1 MPNTPV
7 IDPYAEFVA
16 EQKKREATW
25 SANRAAAKRTKTTE
39 ANTPPAE
46 GSIAVASPR
55 LTENN
60 VATQTPRST
69 QNNVAVQTTPVTP
82 KPSANDEVSCLKL
95 QLEKR
100 SRACDILTAKV
111 EELQEANHLA
121 AEKHLLVSEKFFKV
135 SANHCVIVN

>member
-7 IDPYAEFVA
+7 VDPYAVFVA

-25 SANRAAAKRTKTTE
+25 SANRAAKRTKTTE
-39 ANTPPAE
+39 ANTPSAE
-46 GSIAVASPR
+46 CSIAVVSPR
-55 LTENN
+55 LTDNN
-60 VATQTPRST
+60 MATQTPRST
-69 QNNVAVQTTPVTP
+69 QNDVAVQTTPVTP

-95 QLEKR
+95 QLEER

-135 SANHCVIVN
+135 SANHHVTDN

>member
-7 IDPYAEFVA
+7 VDPYAVFVA
-16 EQKKREATW
+16 EQKRREAIW
-25 SANRAAAKRTKTTE
+25 SANQAAKRTKTTE
-39 ANTPPAE
+39 GNTPYAE
-46 GSIAVASPR
+46 GSTAVASPR

-82 KPSANDEVSCLKL
+82 KTSSSDEVSRLKL
-95 QLEKR
+95 QLEER

-121 AEKHLLVSEKFFKV
+121 AEKLLVSEKLFKV
-135 SANHCVIVN
+135 SALIIEKGK